1 MWMEWMESFSKRAGV
16 RAKSQGLRPGL
27 RECRPLRGLL
37 PLFLAVAPLLAQ
49 TAEKCLPC
57 HQDIVERYEQTPM
70 GRSFYLP
77 DAAADLGDWNHARFY
92 HEASDRHYE
101 MFRRGSRLL
110 VRRYRLDES
119 GARVDILERPVTH
132 VMGSGERAVSY
143 IFRTPQGR
151 LYELPVSWYSQES
164 AWAMAPGYD
173 RPNHPGFTR
182 QINHKCMFCHNG
194 YPDVAPEVARPGF
207 DADVIWPEKLPL
219 GIDCA
224 RCHGDGAE
232 HARTAKPEAIVNP
245 AKLSPERSLEVC
257 MQCHY
262 ETTTFRL
269 PESMRRFDR
278 SFYSYQ
284 PGEPLGD
291 YVAHF
296 DHAPGTGHDAKFEIV
311 SAAYRLRQSACFQGS
326 EAMTCLSCHN
336 PHERPEP
343 AARAARYRSQCLEC
357 HMASLDAE
365 HAARQDCVA
374 CHMPLRRT
382 EDVVHVAMTDHK
394 IVRRPPS
401 GDLLAPRPE
410 KTEAEQVYQ
419 GPVVQA
425 YPPVD
430 EDLHDVYWA
439 IAQVKERANLGPGLQ
454 RLQKLLEE
462 GEADS
467 ATAWFELAE
476 KLAEQG
482 RSKRA
487 EEAYRKVL
495 EADPR
500 HPQAWNNLG
509 NLLADQ
515 GRIDQA
521 MDAYARAIAVTPYDS
536 KIHINRGL
544 ALMEAGRAAEAL
556 EAFAAAVAANPADP
570 EAHAQHGAALLSLGR
585 LAEAAGALRTALALE
600 PSKEDVRH
608 NLGLLERAL
617 QR

>member
-1 MWMEWMESFSKRAGV
+1 MRAH
-16 RAKSQGLRPGL
+16 AKAARRLPGL
-27 RECRPLRGLL
+27 CIL
-37 PLFLAVAPLLAQ
+37 LLATGLAFAQ
-49 TAEKCLPC
+49 SSETCLPC

-70 GRSFYLP
+70 GRSFHLP
-77 DAAADLGDWNHARFY
+77 DAATDLGDWENARFY
-92 HEASDRHYE
+92 HEASDRYYE

-110 VRRYRLDES
+110 IRRYRLDES
-119 GARVDILERPVTH
+119 GARVDVLERPVDY

-151 LYELPVSWYSQES
+151 LYELPVSWYSQEK

-173 RPNHPGFTR
+173 RANHPGFTR

-194 YPDVAPEVARPGF
+194 YPAVTPEVARPGF
-207 DADVIWPEKLPL
+207 DADVIWTEELPL

-232 HARTAKPEAIVNP
+232 HARTANPAAIVNP

-311 SAAYRLRQSACFQGS
+311 SAAYRLRQSACFQGL

-336 PHERPEP
+336 PHDRPEP

-357 HMASLDAE
+357 HSANLDAE
-365 HAARQDCVA
+365 HAARQNCVA

-394 IVRRPPS
+394 IARRPPP
-401 GDLLAPRPE
+401 GDLLAARPE
-410 KTEAEQVYQ
+410 KTEAEQVYR

-425 YPPVD
+425 YPPAD
-430 EDLHDVYWA
+430 EDLRDVYWA
-439 IAQVKERANLGPGLQ
+439 IAQVKERANLGPGLE
-454 RLQKLLEE
+454 RLQQILDK

-482 RSKRA
+482 RSRRA
-487 EEAYRKVL
+487 EEAYREAL

-515 GRIDQA
+515 GRIDA
-521 MDAYARAIAVTPYDS
+521 ALEAYARAIAVTPYDS
-536 KIHINRGL
+536 TIHVNRGL
-544 ALMEAGRAAEAL
+544 ALIEAGRAPEAL
-556 EAFAAAVAANPADP
+556 EAFAAAVQANPADP
-570 EAHAQHGAALLSLGR
+570 KAHAQYGAALLAAGR
-585 LAEAAGALRTALALE
+585 MAEAAGALRTALALE
-600 PSKEDVRH
+600 PSQQDARH
-608 NLGLLERAL
+608 NLELLEKATTEPRP
-617 QR
+617 